1 MDPFATAHGREL
13 EPWITADPA
22 RRGPARGRAAVA
34 AANPL
39 AARAGLLMLKAGGS
53 AVDAAVAVQM
63 ALTVVE
69 PNASGIGGGAVILVH
84 DGDEVLCLDGLARA
98 PGRVTARLMTDFDG
112 RSVPSERAMYGG
124 RTVGV
129 PGAVMALEHA
139 HRRFG
144 RLRWAELFAPA
155 IELAEDGAPLSPYL
169 MRALAENPAVRDT
182 RFGRSQYCAGGL
194 ALPAGTVRRN
204 PALAASVRAIAEGGA
219 AALHEGPLAEAI
231 VAAVADDPFAGTI
244 TMADMGSY
252 LPVER
257 APLRFGVGDLAV
269 LGGPL
274 PAYGALS
281 AAQIIGF
288 VRHHGLESLGAM
300 PSEDAVHL
308 LVEAGRLSVMDRWP
322 FADPDFSPADVS
334 LLLEPDY
341 IAARA
346 TLIDPARRADRYS
359 VGRGRELGASMTSHL
374 CTADARGQVVSMTT
388 TINQNFGSRIEVG
401 GFWLNNV
408 MTNFANEPVLRG
420 RSGREWHDPNALAPH
435 KRARTTIAP
444 VIVLGPEGRPL
455 AALGAGGGY
464 RIIGYVANA
473 LLRLAGGMR
482 DAQAILDA
490 PHAMNWNG
498 ITEIE
503 PELEAFAKPL
513 AARGHWPHVRRLDG
527 GTQCLVIEDGAVNAA
542 GDRRRDGW
550 GMALE

>member
-1 MDPFATAHGREL
+1 
-13 EPWITADPA
+13 
-22 RRGPARGRAAVA
+22 
-34 AANPL
+34 
-39 AARAGLLMLKAGGS
+39 
-53 AVDAAVAVQM
+53 
-63 ALTVVE
+63 
-69 PNASGIGGGAVILVH
+69 
-84 DGDEVLCLDGLARA
+84 
-98 PGRVTARLMTDFDG
+98 
-112 RSVPSERAMYGG
+112 
-124 RTVGV
+124 
-129 PGAVMALEHA
+129 
-139 HRRFG
+139 
-144 RLRWAELFAPA
+144 
-155 IELAEDGAPLSPYL
+155 
-169 MRALAENPAVRDT
+169 
-182 RFGRSQYCAGGL
+182 
-194 ALPAGTVRRN
+194 
-204 PALAASVRAIAEGGA
+204 
-219 AALHEGPLAEAI
+219 
-231 VAAVADDPFAGTI
+231 
-244 TMADMGSY
+244 
-252 LPVER
+252 
-257 APLRFGVGDLAV
+257 
-269 LGGPL
+269 
-274 PAYGALS
+274 
-281 AAQIIGF
+281 
-288 VRHHGLESLGAM
+288 M